1 MNKLKRVISSI
12 LLAISIM
19 IVIFALIGIATGN
32 VFLGVFFLIFA
43 LPLSLPFVIFELKKS
58 KENEIK
64 AVPQESVQ
72 NQTEVPKQ
80 EKEIETI
87 PQETVQNQTEV
98 PKQGKEIE
106 TVPQETV
113 QNQTEVPKQDK
124 EIETVPQETIQNQTI
139 SQNQENTGTEKSEK
153 IRMIRQN
160 LNRQPEIQK
169 VTTTP
174 SASTPK
180 EEPKKIE
187 IRKPDYIFDCQ
198 KLKYFYDDVKISAE
212 KNLTVECKVNETLIL
227 SHEEDNEYDENAVAV
242 LNGDRVKLGYL
253 YKGKLQQMVLDF
265 MEREDDIIAR
275 IASYK
280 PQENEIIIALA
291 FYRPIPKEE
300 IVEKFRVSVSESKYS
315 EFYYYMEGSQVNVMY
330 DFDKD
335 KYMIEEFA
343 KLPERFEHYADN
355 HDYIFVILDDK
366 ENDSGSHSIQIGI
379 IER

>member
-43 LPLSLPFVIFELKKS
+43 VPLSLPFVIFELKKS

-64 AVPQESVQ
+64 AVPQE
-72 NQTEVPKQ
+72 
-80 EKEIETI
+80 
-87 PQETVQNQTEV
+87 
-98 PKQGKEIE
+98 
-106 TVPQETV
+106 
-113 QNQTEVPKQDK
+113 
-124 EIETVPQETIQNQTI
+124 TIQNQI
-139 SQNQENTGTEKSEK
+139 INQNQENIGTEKSEK

-160 LNRQPEIQK
+160 LNGESETQK
-169 VTTTP
+169 VTATP
-174 SASTPK
+174 SASIPQ

-212 KNLTVECKVNETLIL
+212 KNLTVECKINESLIL

-300 IVEKFRVSVSESKYS
+300 IVEKFRVSVSEKKYDES
-315 EFYYYMEGSQVNVMY
+315 YFSMEGSEVDVSY
-330 DFDKD
+330 DADKE

-343 KLPERFEHYADN
+343 KLPERFENYADN

>member
-1 MNKLKRVISSI
+1 MKQVLYALAFVIAVFMGLISFGLI
-12 LLAISIM
+12 LAGYIS
-19 IVIFALIGIATGN
+19 VGIFI
-32 VFLGVFFLIFA
+32 LIFA
-43 LPLSLPFVIFELKKS
+43 VVLAFPFIKYELEKK
-58 KENEIK
+58 KEKNGTVKQEPVKTQTENSVQKIPVD
-64 AVPQESVQ
+64 VPQ
-72 NQTEVPKQ
+72 
-80 EKEIETI
+80 
-87 PQETVQNQTEV
+87 
-98 PKQGKEIE
+98 
-106 TVPQETV
+106 
-113 QNQTEVPKQDK
+113 
-124 EIETVPQETIQNQTI
+124 
-139 SQNQENTGTEKSEK
+139 
-153 IRMIRQN
+153 
-160 LNRQPEIQK
+160 
-169 VTTTP
+169 
-174 SASTPK
+174 

-187 IRKPDYIFDCQ
+187 LRKPSYIFDCQ

-227 SHEEDNEYDENAVAV
+227 SHEKDNEYDENAVAV

-300 IVEKFRVSVSESKYS
+300 IVEKFRVSVSESKYF
-315 EFYYYMEGSQVNVMY
+315 ENYYFMEGSQVNVMY